1 MDFRWAKRD
10 PVTGATIPQPSP
22 YTVHPGLFQGF
33 YDVRNLRPTDEPAL
47 TLPGGGRVLPMRFD
61 GMAKIEGLPAGRTL
75 ARDVVGYLQI
85 APVGEPLSP
94 SDLAHLLE
102 TQGGSAGGRIDDT
115 INEGGF
121 KLHALRVEAGV
132 ARPSGDPVLVGC
144 VRAAPLFGKNG
155 EWAVGRTAG
164 PSAPPGTPPGTQA
177 VDDGVPLIRTGRAG
191 VPVGDAMVLIDP
203 PGALRIADP
212 RDLFVPTTPIMDYGF
227 VQSAPTHSFFF
238 RRPVLQ
244 PGATQL
250 SSDLSPLLVDVFAR
264 VRSAAL
270 FPPPV
275 DCIPLTNTAYTMPID
290 AATGSLTLAPPVNNL
305 MLGPLRGDLRL
316 VDAATAGATP
326 RLRRREAFLP
336 NRAVGLVF
344 RDARL
349 EDVDRLRGQAGGGR
363 AVHENSRQFHDAPG
377 LREHRHL
384 NGLHSRGPVEFH
396 PRVRGPWRSHRD
408 QSTSPRRTLRRR
420 GWSGPRRRRKSRLPP
435 GTKFLKLH
443 VYAETEARFGPPAQT
458 ENYAGALVG
467 VELRGQLPPTSVG
480 FFIYGCQL
488 ELGGKQFL
496 SGPLQGQTKPSFELR
511 AFIGWGYGGNL
522 GPFEATVAAMAG
534 PVLQFEPPEWAVGG
548 FLRAESNVTV
558 IGFKVQIYAEFVALY
573 VVKSGANLVHFEGEV
588 GVNVEIGW
596 FIEISISF
604 NVVEEQEL

>member
-1 MDFRWAKRD
+1 
-10 PVTGATIPQPSP
+10 
-22 YTVHPGLFQGF
+22 
-33 YDVRNLRPTDEPAL
+33 
-47 TLPGGGRVLPMRFD
+47 MRFD
-61 GMAKIEGLPAGRTL
+61 GMAKIEGLPAGRML

-164 PSAPPGTPPGTQA
+164 PAAPPGAPPGTQA

-270 FPPPV
+270 FPPPT

-316 VDAATAGATP
+316 VDAATAGGRLVYADAKLSFQIGPSDWSFEMPDLKMWTDFEDRPEVAGQSMRIRGSSTTRPVLENIVTLMDSTLEDLLNFIPGFADRGAAQGPVDLTATN
-326 RLRRREAFLP
+326 LEKA
-336 NRAVGLVF
+336 GLV
-344 RDARL
+344 
-349 EDVDRLRGQAGGGR
+349 
-363 AVHENSRQFHDAPG
+363 
-377 LREHRHL
+377 
-384 NGLHSRGPVEFH
+384 
-396 PRVRGPWRSHRD
+396 
-408 QSTSPRRTLRRR
+408 RTQTE
-420 GWSGPRRRRKSRLPP
+420 KEIEIPP

-467 VELRGQLPPTSVG
+467 VELRGQLPPTSFG

-596 FIEISISF
+596 LIEISISF